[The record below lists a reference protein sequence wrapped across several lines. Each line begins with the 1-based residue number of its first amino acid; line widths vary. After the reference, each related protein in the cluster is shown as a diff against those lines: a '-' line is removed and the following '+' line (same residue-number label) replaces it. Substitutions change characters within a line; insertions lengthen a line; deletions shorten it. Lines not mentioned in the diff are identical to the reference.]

1 MHSGSIHRFHRD
13 PERVRRVLGELRAR
27 GGSHSAQIRI
37 GDRILET
44 HVRPVHDRGRLVGYL
59 AHWFDRTAIEQL
71 AREEAV
77 RAEARFGELSSG
89 VAQIAAAV
97 EELRASAAE
106 VARASGDLRQLA
118 TSASEA
124 ARDGDATVGRV
135 IDAVGVLSER
145 IRSTSEALTALAE
158 RTRSLDAVAGAIG
171 IADQTNLLAL
181 NAAIEAS
188 RAGTAGRGFAV
199 VADEVRQL
207 AGRAGELAHQIGVG
221 IAEVRDGVSEA
232 VRVISEGLEESER
245 SVELGGSARAAV
257 AGIVDGLASVQGRVG
272 EIATA
277 TDQQQEAVG
286 EISGRLHDIVR
297 SHGLDR
303 ERPDRREVVSAARRF
318 GLDDG
323 RQG

>member
-1 MHSGSIHRFHRD
+1 MPLPGPS
-13 PERVRRVLGELRAR
+13 
-27 GGSHSAQIRI
+27 
-37 GDRILET
+37 
-44 HVRPVHDRGRLVGYL
+44 
-59 AHWFDRTAIEQL
+59 
-71 AREEAV
+71 
-77 RAEARFGELSSG
+77 
-89 VAQIAAAV
+89 
-97 EELRASAAE
+97 
-106 VARASGDLRQLA
+106 
-118 TSASEA
+118 
-124 ARDGDATVGRV
+124 
-135 IDAVGVLSER
+135 
-145 IRSTSEALTALAE
+145 
-158 RTRSLDAVAGAIG
+158 G

>member
-1 MHSGSIHRFHRD
+1 M
-13 PERVRRVLGELRAR
+13 LGELRAR

-171 IADQTNLLAL
+171 G
-181 NAAIEAS
+181 S
-188 RAGTAGRGFAV
+188 RT
-199 VADEVRQL
+199 
-207 AGRAGELAHQIGVG
+207 
-221 IAEVRDGVSEA
+221 
-232 VRVISEGLEESER
+232 
-245 SVELGGSARAAV
+245 
-257 AGIVDGLASVQGRVG
+257 
-272 EIATA
+272 
-277 TDQQQEAVG
+277 
-286 EISGRLHDIVR
+286 
-297 SHGLDR
+297 
-303 ERPDRREVVSAARRF
+303 RPICSP
-318 GLDDG
+318 
-323 RQG
+323 